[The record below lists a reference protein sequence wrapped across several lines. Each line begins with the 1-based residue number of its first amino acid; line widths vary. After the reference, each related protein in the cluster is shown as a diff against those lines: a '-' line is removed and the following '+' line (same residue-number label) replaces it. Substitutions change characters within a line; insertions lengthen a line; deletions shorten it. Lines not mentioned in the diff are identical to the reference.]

1 MRKLF
6 RYWRIIYAVFCLA
19 YMGWVIHAGGNEFN
33 RINSQY
39 KRLVAQLDGDR
50 IRSVALEEL
59 TAECLRQERER
70 LDQKKKDDCSTWAPT
85 VVESKEKQV
94 KERVIRAKER
104 GVIKVVLF
112 YMGFVLIFLLAP
124 PILFYLL
131 IVGIIKIFK
140 SVKFVSQ

>member
-1 MRKLF
+1 MKKLL
-6 RYWRIIYAVFCLA
+6 RYWRIIYAVFCLL
-19 YMGWVIHAGGNEFN
+19 YMGWVIHAGDNEFS

-59 TAECLRQERER
+59 TAECLRQEREL

-85 VVESKEKQV
+85 VVESKKKQV
-94 KERVIRAKER
+94 KERMIQAKER
-104 GVIKVVLF
+104 GVIKMILF

-124 PILFYLL
+124 PILLYLL
-131 IVGIIKIFK
+131 FFGIIKIFK